1 MKDEIV
7 HRLSE
12 QSERSSIIR
21 RLSPIIL
28 IVDDNETNRKLC
40 RLLLQKNGFETIEAE
55 DGATGIKM
63 AKEHLPSL
71 ILMDIQM
78 PVMDG
83 IAAMKALRAE
93 PETAS
98 IPVIALTSYAMKEDK
113 EKFLAKGFDGYIS
126 KPIDKNA
133 FIDAVLK
140 MLRPE

>member
-1 MKDEIV
+1 M
-7 HRLSE
+7 LSVNN
-12 QSERSSIIR
+12 SSIVSR
-21 RLSPIIL
+21 PSPIVL

-71 ILMDIQM
+71 ILLDIQM

-83 IAAMKALRAE
+83 LAALKALRAE

-113 EKFLAKGFDGYIS
+113 EKFLAEGFDGYIS
-126 KPIDKNA
+126 KPIDKAA
-133 FIDAVLK
+133 FIAVVLK
-140 MLRPE
+140 ILRHG

>member
-1 MKDEIV
+1 MSKKV
-7 HRLSE
+7 
-12 QSERSSIIR
+12 
-21 RLSPIIL
+21 L
-28 IVDDNETNRKLC
+28 IVDDNEMNRKLC

-83 IAAMKALRAE
+83 IAAMKAIRAE

-126 KPIDKNA
+126 KPICKNS